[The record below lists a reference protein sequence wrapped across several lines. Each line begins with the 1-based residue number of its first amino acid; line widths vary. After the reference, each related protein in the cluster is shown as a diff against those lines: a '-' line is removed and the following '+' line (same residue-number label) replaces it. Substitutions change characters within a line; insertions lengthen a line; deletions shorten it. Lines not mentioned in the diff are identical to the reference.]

1 MGICG
6 EALLCINQRLQLG
19 AEHVGCFK
27 DEIRKMVMD
36 RDHVERSVT
45 IVGNGCWI
53 MVIIGVIVLKHINKW
68 RPITRNKVC
77 NDCTL
82 YFLPHKNASEK
93 HFEEVE
99 DLPRER
105 G

>member
-53 MVIIGVIVLKHINKW
+53 MVIILGHAH
-68 RPITRNKVC
+68 C
-77 NDCTL
+77 
-82 YFLPHKNASEK
+82 
-93 HFEEVE
+93 
-99 DLPRER
+99 
-105 G
+105 

>member
-1 MGICG
+1 
-6 EALLCINQRLQLG
+6 
-19 AEHVGCFK
+19 
-27 DEIRKMVMD
+27 MVMD

-82 YFLPHKNASEK
+82 YFFAS
-93 HFEEVE
+93 
-99 DLPRER
+99 
-105 G
+105 